1 MARADSVVLPS
12 LVYWREQRGLTQ
24 GQLAKR
30 IGMNLNTVQRV
41 EADYPARVRTA
52 RLLAIAL
59 GVHVADLQ
67 GLPPESYSTDRSM
80 STL

>member
-41 EADYPARVRTA
+41 EAGYPARVRTA
-52 RLLAIAL
+52 RLLARAL
-59 GVHVADLQ
+59 DVQVADLQ
-67 GLPPESYSTDRSM
+67 RQPLESYSAATQ
-80 STL
+80 